1 MKTPVFE
8 FTIKTLIYSVSLFI
22 ITFLIP
28 CFSFADKETDMV
40 KKVIAKT
47 TQVQKEEHLKNRKWE
62 RDNIALIR
70 QLRVLRERR
79 ERLETRESKLKNKL
93 FSRKEKVVEQ
103 KRVLKESIILEEKL
117 YGYLEKLV
125 LRLESFTKSDIP
137 FLLEERKKR
146 LASIK
151 EILRDPDKA
160 NSEKYR
166 RVLEAVRIETDYG
179 DSVEVYKEKILIDK
193 KDVMVDLL
201 RVGRVS
207 LFFAN
212 LTAKKSGFYNP
223 STKNY
228 EYLPDTFFD
237 EIKKSVEVAKG
248 GRVPSIVK
256 LPIGRI
262 VTK

>member
-8 FTIKTLIYSVSLFI
+8 FTTLRYFVSLLI
-22 ITFLIP
+22 IPLLIP
-28 CFSFADKETDMV
+28 GFSFADKETDMV
-40 KKVIAKT
+40 KKVINKT
-47 TQVQKEEHLKNRKWE
+47 THIQKKEHRKNKKWE
-62 RDNIALIR
+62 QDNIALIR
-70 QLRVLRERR
+70 QLRVLREKK
-79 ERLETRESKLKNKL
+79 ERLETKENKLKNKL
-93 FSRKEKVVEQ
+93 LSRKEKVVEQ
-103 KRVLKESIILEEKL
+103 ERVLKESIILEEKL

-125 LRLESFTKSDIP
+125 LRLEFFTKSDIP

-179 DSVEVYKEKILIDK
+179 DNVEVFKEKILVDK

-212 LTAKKSGFYNP
+212 LTAKKSGYYNP
-223 STKNY
+223 STKTF

-248 GRVPSIVK
+248 RRVPSIVK

-262 VTK
+262 VKK